1 MSELLEKLEVEIP
14 GLVPEAVDSVI
25 LGLCMMY
32 YYYFYCC
39 SCCYFSGSCSEL
51 HSLST

>member
-1 MSELLEKLEVEIP
+1 MSELLEKLKVEIP
-14 GLVPEAVDSVI
+14 RLVSEAVDSVI

-32 YYYFYCC
+32 YYYCYCC
-39 SCCYFSGSCSEL
+39 FCYYFSGGCSEL